1 MGQQQLLLIV
11 LGLVVVAIA
20 IAVAFALFR
29 QDAADTKRDIV
40 MTECM
45 NLGNMALTF
54 YQKPK
59 TFGGGGFSFDGW
71 TIPNQLITTASGY
84 YTASVEV
91 SKVIIIGTGNDV
103 VNGTDSVKV
112 QTTVEPNSVT
122 SEILN

>member
-11 LGLVVVAIA
+11 IGLIVVAIA
-20 IAVAFALFR
+20 IAFAITLFR
-29 QDAADTKRDIV
+29 QNAADTKRDIV

-45 NLGNMALTF
+45 NLGNMAMTF
-54 YQKPK
+54 YEKPK
-59 TFGGGGFSFDGW
+59 TFGGGGFSFEGW
-71 TIPNQLITTASGY
+71 DIPDQLTATSSGY
-84 YTASVEV
+84 YTASVEA

-103 VNGTDSVKV
+103 VNDDDSVKV